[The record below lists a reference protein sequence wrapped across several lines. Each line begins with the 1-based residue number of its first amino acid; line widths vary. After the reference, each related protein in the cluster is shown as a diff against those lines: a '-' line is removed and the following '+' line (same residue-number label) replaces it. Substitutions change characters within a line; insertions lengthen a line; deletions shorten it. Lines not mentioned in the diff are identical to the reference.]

1 MAENID
7 INVNVAGNAGRALN
21 SLNADL
27 NKVSASFANM
37 RNAIGGLALGSLVN
51 NLLNTSAALVDLAKA
66 TGLTVEAVKGLS
78 DAISDN
84 GGNSEKAGQILVK
97 FTDTLDQAR
106 RGIREAQQAFEGV
119 GIPVKDL
126 SKSNSELAIRFAEN
140 VGKMAEFEGEAR
152 AAGAA
157 AEVTGKGIRTIDLK
171 GFGSDARGAVD
182 AAKQYTGAIQ
192 NADKVQEQLEKT
204 IRKAKD
210 ELLLFLKP
218 VLDFLATE
226 EGWKAFT
233 TTIKTLAVI
242 FGVMFGAKM
251 IKSIYDF
258 NKQLE
263 TTELLGRKLGKN
275 PLLKLALLAGGAF
288 AIDKLAEKMG
298 ILNDE
303 TDILGKSAKDV
314 DFDKL
319 AQEANN
325 QEGQQSD
332 VSTRETDQK
341 KKSLKDMGKAYED
354 QIDAIRRNT
363 QEQINALKVGEDQA
377 AIDKVKADIEKN
389 AADAVERYNQEK
401 AKLDTKKDADLI
413 AVIEAQ
419 IAAIN
424 KRKDADITAA
434 QEEVSALQQL
444 QNANEQF
451 YAQLETSFMEYQN
464 AVANDEALQQLR
476 DQTELVGKYGKELEI
491 LQAKQKIDQEL
502 RAKNNKLTEEQVKLS
517 YDMAK
522 AIQANNLAEVDN
534 IKIKLEGIQRIKDAN
549 ERAAADQKAQT
560 EQNIKDSD
568 MATKTIYEQIT
579 NAVARTREQLKQY
592 NFGDSLVQNLSQAID
607 TFIETGKFKFKDFA
621 GALLKEWIA
630 MKAKMH
636 IFDVLDGLS
645 QGLKNIFSGGS
656 FFGGGGAGGNIFGS
670 LFKGIGKI
678 FGFAEGG
685 SPPVNRPS
693 IVGEAG
699 PELFVP
705 KTAGTVLPNDMLG
718 GMRDRQVTNNY
729 ITNNINALDSKSV
742 AQVFA
747 ENRKTLL
754 GTVRMAQRELPFG

>member
-7 INVNVAGNAGRALN
+7 INLNVAGNAGRAFN

-84 GGNSEKAGQILVK
+84 GGNAEKAQQILVK
-97 FTDTLDQAR
+97 FTEKLDEAR
-106 RGIREAQQAFEGV
+106 EGSRAAQQAFAGV
-119 GIPVKDL
+119 GISLNDL
-126 SKSNSELAIRFAEN
+126 KKPNSELAIQFAEN

-157 AEVTGKGIRTIDLK
+157 AEITGKGIRTIDLK

-182 AAKQYTGAIQ
+182 AAKQYTGAIE

-226 EGWKAFT
+226 QGWKAFT
-233 TTIKTLAVI
+233 TTIKALAVI

-275 PLLKLALLAGGAF
+275 PILKLLLVAGGAY
-288 AIDKLAEKMG
+288 AIDELAKKMDIFNEKVEDAGESLSKLPT
-298 ILNDE
+298 E
-303 TDILGKSAKDV
+303 TPAVASGDA
-314 DFDKL
+314 
-319 AQEANN
+319 AP
-325 QEGQQSD
+325 

-341 KKSLKDMGKAYED
+341 VKSLRDMGKAYED

-377 AIDKVKADIEKN
+377 AIDKVKADIEKS

-401 AKLDTKKDADLI
+401 AKLDPKKDADLI
-413 AVIEAQ
+413 AVINQQ

-424 KRKDADITAA
+424 KRKDTDIAAA
-434 QEEVSALQQL
+434 QQEVSALQQL

>member
-182 AAKQYTGAIQ
+182 AAKQYTGAIVS
-192 NADKVQEQLEKT
+192 ADKVQEQLEKT
-204 IRKAKD
+204 IKKAKD

-263 TTELLGRKLGKN
+263 TTEILGRKLGKN
-275 PLLKLALLAGGAF
+275 PILKLLLVAGGAY
-288 AIDKLAEKMG
+288 AIDELAKKMDIFNEKVDDAG
-298 ILNDE
+298 ESLSTLPTE
-303 TDILGKSAKDV
+303 TPAVTSGDA
-314 DFDKL
+314 
-319 AQEANN
+319 AP
-325 QEGQQSD
+325 

-341 KKSLKDMGKAYED
+341 VKSLKDMGKAYED

-377 AIDKVKADIEKN
+377 AIDKVKADIEKS

-401 AKLDTKKDADLI
+401 AKLDPKKDADLI
-413 AVIEAQ
+413 AVINQQ

-424 KRKDADITAA
+424 ERKDTDITAA
-434 QEEVSALQQL
+434 QQEVSALQQL
-444 QNANEQF
+444 QNANEEF
-451 YAQLETSFMEYQN
+451 YAKLETSFMEYQN
-464 AVANDEALQQLR
+464 AVANDEALQQLK
-476 DQTELVGKYGKELEI
+476 DQAQLVGKYGKELEI

-522 AIQANNLAEVDN
+522 AIKAGNFAEADN

-549 ERAAADQKAQT
+549 EKAAADQKIQI
-560 EQNIKDSD
+560 EENIKDSD
-568 MATKTIYEQIT
+568 TATKTIYEQIT